1 MQIEHIALGRLSV
14 AKINMRSGRKQP
26 DVADILPSIKT
37 RGVLAPLFVRP
48 VTVPDGDA
56 GGDADCYE
64 ILAGKRRYFASIE
77 AAKESGEAR
86 DLPCIVLR
94 EGDDAEALE
103 ISMIENLLRQDPDE
117 VTQWESFT
125 RLVKE
130 GRGIEDIA
138 ATFALTELQ
147 VKRILALGNLLPR
160 IREAYR
166 AEEIDA
172 ATVRHLTLASKAQQK
187 AWLALVDDADAYAP
201 RGSQLKSWL
210 FGGASIA
217 AGVALFDLEAYPGQI
232 VADLFG
238 EEGYFADKDAF
249 WQAQIAEV
257 EKRKAA
263 YLEAGWAD
271 AVVVPAIEH
280 FATWEYE
287 RVPRR
292 KGGRV
297 YIQLRANGEAVFH
310 EGYVSRC
317 EARDA
322 ERRAR
327 GEEDKPARAEL
338 TATLA
343 SYIDLHRH
351 AAVSERL
358 AGEPSLALR
367 VMAAHAIAGSPL
379 WSVRPA
385 ETASRNEAVA
395 ASLAGSPAV
404 RGLAERRRAVLDLLG
419 FEGDRDAI
427 CQDRYGADLVP
438 VLHRLMKLGD
448 AEVMQV
454 IALVMAETLA
464 IGSEAVAYL
473 GEHLAVD
480 MAGRWQADEA
490 FFALLRDK
498 EVLLAILREVGGD
511 AVADAHASEKG
522 ATLKRLIAD
531 HLTGANERPKAKRW
545 VPRWMAFPPAAYTER
560 GGVPMVAAARR
571 AKWLVEGEDGEA
583 QVADSVEPS
592 PVEAP
597 DLQRA
602 EPMAA

>member
-1 MQIEHIALGRLSV
+1 MQIEHIALDHLSV

-26 DVADILPSIKT
+26 DVADILPSIKA

-48 VTVPDGDA
+48 APVPSGDA
-56 GGDADCYE
+56 GSDAGRYE
-64 ILAGKRRYFASIE
+64 ILAGKRRYFASIA

-86 DLPCIVLR
+86 ELPCIVLR

-130 GRGIEDIA
+130 GRSIEDIA
-138 ATFALTELQ
+138 ATFALNELQ
-147 VKRILALGNLLPR
+147 VKRVLALGNLLPR

-166 AEEIDA
+166 AEEVDA
-172 ATVRHLTLASKAQQK
+172 ATIRHLTLASKAQQK
-187 AWLALVDDADAYAP
+187 AWLAQFDDADAYAP

-210 FGGASIA
+210 FGGASIQV
-217 AGVALFDLEAYPGQI
+217 GVALFDLGAYPGQI

-249 WQAQIAEV
+249 WQAQMAEV

-271 AVVVPAIEH
+271 VVIVPAIEH
-280 FATWEYE
+280 FASWEYE
-287 RVPRR
+287 RMPKR

-297 YIQLRANGEAVFH
+297 YIQLRTNGEVMFH
-310 EGYVSRC
+310 EGYVSRR

-327 GEEDKPARAEL
+327 GEEDKPARGEL
-338 TATLA
+338 TGALT

-379 WSVRPA
+379 WSVRAA
-385 ETASRNEAVA
+385 ETASRNEAIA
-395 ASLAGSPAV
+395 ASLAASPAV
-404 RGLAERRRAVLDLLG
+404 RRLAERRRAVLDLLG
-419 FEGDRDAI
+419 FDDDRDAI
-427 CQDRYGADLVP
+427 CLDRYGADLVP

-454 IALVMAETLA
+454 MALVMAEALA

-473 GEHLAVD
+473 GEHLAID
-480 MAGRWQADEA
+480 MAERWQADEA
-490 FFALLRDK
+490 FFGLLRDK
-498 EVLLAILREVGGD
+498 EVLVAILREVGGD
-511 AVADAHASEKG
+511 AVANAHASEKG

-531 HLTGANERPKAKRW
+531 HLTGANERPRAERW

-560 GGVPMVAAARR
+560 GGVAMVAAAQR
-571 AKWLVEGEDGEA
+571 AKWLAEGEDGEPEA
-583 QVADSVEPS
+583 GAVVES
-592 PVEAP
+592 PEAEAP
-597 DLQRA
+597 EPQRA
-602 EPMAA
+602 EPVAA